1 MQTTSLV
8 NLSKETFRENKLR
21 EKFRELNNGLL
32 ITISD
37 RVVEK
42 KKSLGC
48 ESLNKSNNRNQLSSE
63 QSHFHNKHFLDINE
77 LKSLKLVC
85 IKSLSAI

>member
-8 NLSKETFRENKLR
+8 NLSKESFRENKLM

-42 KKSLGC
+42 KKISRL
-48 ESLNKSNNRNQLSSE
+48 
-63 QSHFHNKHFLDINE
+63 
-77 LKSLKLVC
+77 
-85 IKSLSAI
+85 

>member
-1 MQTTSLV
+1 MV

-21 EKFRELNNGLL
+21 EKFWELNNGLL

-37 RVVEK
+37 RVVDK
-42 KKSLGC
+42 KKNSLGC
-48 ESLNKSNNRNQLSSE
+48 ESQNKSNNQNQLSSE

-85 IKSLSAI
+85 IKFLSAI